1 MKPVVV
7 SLCALA
13 SIATAQAARWSANE
27 ERSTEISDPYAPS
40 PEAAPF
46 LTLGYRELA
55 ADLMFFR
62 LVGYVGGKDYSAE
75 GVASLVEAVHAMDPR
90 HKKIYEW
97 GALAMML
104 AARKD
109 PDNDNAVFLR
119 AIKLLEDGQ
128 REFPTEYKYP
138 ELAGQCYLV
147 DLHTQDAAQRRA
159 WDEAGAAQLN
169 RAIRMPG
176 APSSLGTMV
185 ATIRTKLGQRERAIR
200 ELKEMLLITDDAGAK
215 ASLLE
220 KLGELEGTDSVE
232 LAAEI
237 LEERRKFEKQWSR
250 DRPYMPPGLYILV
263 GPRPRPG
270 FDPADL
276 ATGGRDLLGADFV
289 KPADAP

>member
-13 SIATAQAARWSANE
+13 SLATAQAARSIANE
-27 ERSTEISDPYAPS
+27 ERSVEVVDPYAPS
-40 PEAAPF
+40 PESAPF
-46 LTLGYRELA
+46 LSLGYRELG

-109 PDNDNAVFLR
+109 QHTDNAVFLR
-119 AIKLLEDGQ
+119 AIKLLEEGQ
-128 REFPTEYKYP
+128 REFPTEYRYP

-147 DLHTQDAAQRRA
+147 DLHTQDVAQRRA

-169 RAIRMPG
+169 KAIRLPG
-176 APSSLGTMV
+176 APSNLATMV
-185 ATIRTKLGQRERAIR
+185 ATIHTKLGKRERAIR
-200 ELKEMLLITDDAGAK
+200 ELKEMLLITDDDGAR
-215 ASLLE
+215 ANLLD
-220 KLGELEGTDSVE
+220 KLAELEGTDSAE

-237 LEERRKFEKQWSR
+237 FEERRKFETQWR
-250 DRPYMPPGLYILV
+250 HERPYMPAGLYILV
-263 GPRPRPG
+263 GPHGKPG

-276 ATGGRDLLGADFV
+276 ATGGRDLVGADVV
-289 KPADAP
+289 KPAD